1 MYDLPSSSDSSDVDI
16 VRSSFSKINNLNLNN
31 IHVRRFTKPTSKSD
45 IPPIIVRFSSTDEVH
60 RVMKNWNL
68 LPKGVSVSG
77 DLTRTQRDQANQL
90 RSQVPKYNE
99 EHPNSP
105 KIVRFLNGNPS
116 LITKKNPRSFRR
128 GSQPN

>member
-1 MYDLPSSSDSSDVDI
+1 
-16 VRSSFSKINNLNLNN
+16 
-31 IHVRRFTKPTSKSD
+31 
-45 IPPIIVRFSSTDEVH
+45 
-60 RVMKNWNL
+60 MKNWNL

-90 RSQVPKYNE
+90 RSQVSKYNE